1 MTKKERMY
9 WKQINE
15 EYMTA
20 ESSDEENGHIK
31 IMLNVIIIIIIII
44 MSYHKQNWPN
54 SHDHSPSNIHSSIL

>member
-1 MTKKERMY
+1 MTEKERVY

-31 IMLNVIIIIIIII
+31 CHHLPWTSDGNEFIIYGTDNYNFAIDLFHYVI
-44 MSYHKQNWPN
+44 P
-54 SHDHSPSNIHSSIL
+54 